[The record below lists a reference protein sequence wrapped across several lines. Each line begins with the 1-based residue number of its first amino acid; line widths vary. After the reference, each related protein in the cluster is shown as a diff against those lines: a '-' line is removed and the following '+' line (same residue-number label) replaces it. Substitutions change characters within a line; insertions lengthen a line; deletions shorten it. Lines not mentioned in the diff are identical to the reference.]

1 MTGGGKGGGGKK
13 KVQRVCDV
21 ICKRP
26 HKKYDS
32 TPIILYLLIFFLL
45 RIRKLFLPQQLS
57 MDSGNKYC
65 NSGWLIGA

>member
-45 RIRKLFLPQQLS
+45 RIRKLFFTAAVINGFRKQIL
-57 MDSGNKYC
+57 
-65 NSGWLIGA
+65 